1 MKEKRLVAVFGL
13 IAVLLLSSM
22 AVFIHTMAKSHQL
35 SDADIAVLR
44 TIFDADFYAERYPDV
59 VKVHGADPEA
69 LFTHFCLFGI
79 DEGREPFDGFNV
91 FAYKSAYEDLRLAYG
106 DDNVMYYLHYAL
118 LGKTEGRDLITL
130 DACKKAGIVV
140 TDFNGKVI
148 LDPFEVPENPSD
160 PSAPPSVEPSESPS
174 IPPVESSAEPEEE
187 LSSCYEPEEEL
198 SSWYEPEEESS
209 YDNY

>member
-59 VKVHGADPEA
+59 VKVHGTDPEA

-118 LGKTEGRDLITL
+118 LGKAEGRFLITL

-140 TDFNGKVI
+140 KDFDGNVI
-148 LDPFEVPENPSD
+148 LDPFETPGNPSD
-160 PSAPPSVEPSESPS
+160 PSTPPSTPPSAPPSVEPSESPS

-187 LSSCYEPEEEL
+187 SSVVYC
-198 SSWYEPEEESS
+198 
-209 YDNY
+209 